1 MRLNFRLPQLTL
13 LLGLVSCT
21 APWGGLVRY
30 SPETAEQ
37 STVVEFYTTVLASL
51 AEQPWPDSM
60 IVQEPGHSPPVNEVT
75 ALCGDID
82 VPKHWADTLKR
93 ETKLALS
100 DPGCSN
106 RAESVDLASAAHTLG
121 IVLLQSDTTDWP
133 PNPER
138 SRPPR
143 VQLSGPGFNR
153 DSTIGAIN
161 MAVQCGIQCGW
172 TETLLLARRPGKRW
186 RIWYSFTHLIA

>member
-1 MRLNFRLPQLTL
+1 MRSNFRLTQLIL
-13 LLGLVSCT
+13 LLGVVGCT
-21 APWGGLVRY
+21 APWDRLVRY

-37 STVVEFYTTVLASL
+37 STLVEFYRTVLVSVT
-51 AEQPWPDSM
+51 EQLQPDSM
-60 IVQEPGHSPPVNEVT
+60 IVQDPGRSPPTDEVT

-82 VPKHWADTLKR
+82 VPKHRADTLKR

-100 DPGCSN
+100 DPGCSKL
-106 RAESVDLASAAHTLG
+106 AESVDLATAARTLG
-121 IVLLQSDTTDWP
+121 VVLLQSNTTDGP
-133 PNPER
+133 PNPRR
-138 SRPPR
+138 SLPPR

-172 TETLLLARRPGKRW
+172 TETLLLARRPGRRW